1 MSLRNF
7 LQETETL
14 IAPGIYDS
22 LGAVLVQNAGFRA
35 AYLSGAS
42 LAYTRHGL
50 PDIGLVTLSEVA
62 ETVGL
67 IRERSELPLIVDAD
81 TGFGNA
87 LNTQRTVRLL
97 ERSGA
102 SAIQLEDQTFPKRC
116 GHLRDKSVVP
126 QQEMVGKL
134 RAALDARTSAQTL
147 IIARTDAVAVEGLEA
162 ALDRAEAYVEAGAD
176 VLFVEA
182 LNTTGQM
189 RLVNERFG
197 KRLPTMANMV
207 EGGKTPLLSGVE
219 LQELGYS
226 LVIFPGGFVR
236 ALTHLGQRYFD
247 SLRRFGTTEPFR
259 DEMLDFQQ
267 LNELL
272 GTENLLSKGREYE

>member
-1 MSLRNF
+1 MTWKSRF
-7 LQETETL
+7 SETG
-14 IAPGIYDS
+14 IVVAPGIYDA
-22 LGAVLVQNAGFRA
+22 LGAVLVEQAGFEA

-42 LAYTRHGL
+42 VAYTRHGR
-50 PDIGLVTLSEVA
+50 PDLGLVTLTEVA
-62 ETVGL
+62 DTVGL
-67 IRERSELPLIVDAD
+67 IRERTSLPLVVDAD

-87 LNTQRTVRLL
+87 LNTKRTVRLL

-116 GHLRDKSVVP
+116 GHLKDKTLIP
-126 QQEMVGKL
+126 TNEMVGKL
-134 RAALDARTSAQTL
+134 RAALDARQSDQTL

-162 ALDRAEAYVEAGAD
+162 ALDRAEAYVATGVD
-176 VLFVEA
+176 LLFVEA

-197 KRLPTMANMV
+197 PRLPTMANMV
-207 EGGKTPLLSGVE
+207 EGGKTPLLPASE
-219 LQELGYS
+219 LEQIGYS

-236 ALTHLGQRYFD
+236 ALTHMAQRYFS
-247 SLRRFGTTEPFR
+247 SLKTFGTTEPFQE
-259 DEMLDFQQ
+259 EMLNFTQ

-272 GTENLLSKGREYE
+272 GTQLLLEEGKTYE